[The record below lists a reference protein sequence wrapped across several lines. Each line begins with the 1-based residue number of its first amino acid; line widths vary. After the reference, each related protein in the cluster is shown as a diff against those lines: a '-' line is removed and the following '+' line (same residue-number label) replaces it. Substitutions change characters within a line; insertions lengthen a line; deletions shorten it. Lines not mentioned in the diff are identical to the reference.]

1 MFGWFRKRRRREQ
14 IRLVKQCHM
23 AGEYLERVRNDAIS
37 SGLRAPNQF
46 SSIEEMDLET
56 ASGYLED
63 LLVLGELPSMT
74 VSDALQ
80 MNKSQRQA
88 YEQILLGR
96 KAFAE
101 KFGSASERLLSFDQ
115 QFTPNEGWNVFIGH
129 FESRIENQQ

>member
-1 MFGWFRKRRRREQ
+1 
-14 IRLVKQCHM
+14 M